1 MGYKEDSD
9 KAKERMNAW
18 WDREIIDRPVLSYYY
33 PKKRGKLGAFLDTV
47 GEDWTLAKNYED
59 IDNALDG
66 YEKRAGETY
75 FGGESLPFYFPNYGP
90 GIMAAVFGV
99 SPQFKTGTMWFSLP
113 TKPDDIVDHLESVK
127 INQNNE
133 WYSRLLRITE
143 YAANRA
149 RKNYLISV
157 TDIGGVLDILS
168 SFLGPTNIILTM
180 KRNPNIIDTCRTII
194 LEKLLKVYDDLQK
207 IISQFCDGCSCWL
220 GVWSKKRWYALQS
233 DFSAMLNP
241 EWFKKFV
248 LPDLVIQAEH
258 MDYAIYHLDG
268 PNALPHLDSFLSE
281 PSITGIQW
289 VPGAGNSPMG
299 SEDWIPLYK
308 KIQNAGKNLVID
320 SAPENISHLYK
331 NLDPKGLYV
340 RTFYRSE
347 YIANQYLPKFAG
359 GGEGG
364 IILDIL
370 NWLNGQGE
378 SNFTK
383 EMLDNFMLS
392 KKIELENK
400 YKKDLLK
407 EIFSSFSRKWHY

>member
-1 MGYKEDSD
+1 MEYKEDITE
-9 KAKERMNAW
+9 AQERMSAW
-18 WDREIIDRPVLSYYY
+18 WDHEIIDRPVLSFYY

-47 GEDWTLAKNYED
+47 GEDWTLAKDYD
-59 IDNALDG
+59 AIDNALDG
-66 YEKRAGETY
+66 FEKRAKETY
-75 FGGESLPFYFPNYGP
+75 FGGESIPFYFPNYGP

-99 SPQFKTGTMWFSLP
+99 SPEFKTNTVWFSLP
-113 TKPDDIVDHLESVK
+113 IKPENIVEHLESIK
-127 INQNNE
+127 LNQNNE

-143 YAANRA
+143 NAAKRA
-149 RKNYLISV
+149 RKSYLVSV

-180 KRNPNIIDTCRTII
+180 KRNPGLIDTCRTII
-194 LEKLLKVYDDLQK
+194 LEKLLKVYDDLQN
-207 IISQFCDGCSCWL
+207 IIAQFCDGCNCWL
-220 GVWSKKRWYALQS
+220 GVWSRKRWYALQC
-233 DFSAMLNP
+233 DFSAMLSP
-241 EWFKKFV
+241 TWFEKIAF
-248 LPDLVIQAEH
+248 PDIIQQAEH

-268 PNALPHLDSFLSE
+268 PNALPHLDFLLKE
-281 PSITGIQW
+281 PGITGIQW

-299 SEDWIPLYK
+299 SKVWIPLYK
-308 KIQNAGKNLVID
+308 KIQKAGKNLVID

-347 YIANQYLPKFAG
+347 YIANQYLPQFAG
-359 GGEGG
+359 GREGG

-370 NWLNGQGE
+370 TWLKERGE

-383 EMLDNFMLS
+383 EMLNNFLLY
-392 KKIELENK
+392 KNKELENK
-400 YKKDLLK
+400 YQKDLLK

>member
-1 MGYKEDSD
+1 MEYKEDIAE
-9 KAKERMNAW
+9 AKERMNAW
-18 WDREIIDRPVLSYYY
+18 WDHEIIDRPVLSYYY
-33 PKKRGKLGAFLDTV
+33 PKKRGKKGVYLDIF

-59 IDNALDG
+59 IDNALNRF
-66 YEKRAGETY
+66 EKRAEETY
-75 FGGESLPFYFPNYGP
+75 FGGESIPFYFPNYGP

-99 SPQFKTGTMWFSLP
+99 KPKFKTGTVWFNRP
-113 TKPDDIVDHLESVK
+113 IKPEDIIEHLESIK
-127 INQNNE
+127 LNQNNE

-143 YAANRA
+143 AAAKRA
-149 RKNYLISV
+149 GKNYLITV

-168 SFLGPTNIILTM
+168 SFLGPTNILLTM

-194 LEKLLKVYDDLQK
+194 LEKLLKVYDDLQE

-220 GVWSKKRWYALQS
+220 GVWGKKRWYALQS

-241 EWFKKFV
+241 AWFNKFV
-248 LPDLVIQAEH
+248 LPDLVKQAEH

-268 PNALPHLDSFLSE
+268 PNQLPHLDPLLNE

-289 VPGAGNSPMG
+289 VPGAGNAPMG
-299 SEDWIPLYK
+299 SKEWIPLYK
-308 KIQNAGKNLVID
+308 KIQRAGKNLVID
-320 SAPENISHLYK
+320 SAPEHVSHLYK

-359 GGEGG
+359 GKEGG
-364 IILDIL
+364 IVLDVI
-370 NWLNGQGE
+370 NWLKEQGE
-378 SNFTK
+378 NKISNG
-383 EMLDNFMLS
+383 MLNNFLLARNMDLD
-392 KKIELENK
+392 NK

-407 EIFSSFSRKWHY
+407 EIFSSFSRI